1 MSAGFTDDAFSFY
14 EGLQADNSKSYWT
27 SHKDVYERH
36 VREPLIELCAV
47 LEDEF
52 GAVKLFRPYRDVRF
66 SKDKSPYKTHQGG
79 HTSEGFYLQVDAD
92 GLMVA
97 GGMYAP
103 TPDQLRRYR
112 EAAARHRRGRAPGHR
127 GRPPRRRHGDRGR
140 PAQDPAPRHA
150 PGPSAA
156 RPAPAPLPLRP
167 RGLARR
173 PLDGRPRGGGH
184 PGANVLEAPAP
195 SSTGAASTSGR
206 PTSPG
211 DHAAP
216 PMVLALLPRS
226 CILIEAR
233 ATRPETAR
241 EPVPHWGM
249 V

>member
-1 MSAGFTDDAFSFY
+1 MSAGFTDEAFSFY

-27 SHKDVYERH
+27 THKDVYERH

-112 EAAARHRRGRAPGHR
+112 EAAGSDTHGAGLQAIVDDLRDAGMEIA
-127 GRPPRRRHGDRGR
+127 GDR
-140 PAQDPAPRHA
+140 
-150 PGPSAA
+150 
-156 RPAPAPLPLRP
+156 LKTRP
-167 RGLARR
+167 RGTPPDHPRLDLLRHRSLYAHEGWPADPWMADPGEVAARVRTSWRRLR
-173 PLDGRPRGGGH
+173 PLVDWGREHIG
-184 PGANVLEAPAP
+184 
-195 SSTGAASTSGR
+195 
-206 PTSPG
+206 
-211 DHAAP
+211 P
-216 PMVLALLPRS
+216 PDF
-226 CILIEAR
+226 
-233 ATRPETAR
+233 TR
-241 EPVPHWGM
+241 
-249 V
+249 